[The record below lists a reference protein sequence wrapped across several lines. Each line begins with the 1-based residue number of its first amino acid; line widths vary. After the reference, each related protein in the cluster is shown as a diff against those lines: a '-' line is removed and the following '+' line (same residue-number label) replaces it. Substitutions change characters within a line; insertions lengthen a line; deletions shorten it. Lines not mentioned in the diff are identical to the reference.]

1 MNEHGNPYS
10 PSVSTI
16 QASNHYFVRATI
28 RTGLLVVLITVV
40 SGILSTTMLSVVVPR
55 KAEGVR
61 NVPVV
66 SWVVYSG
73 LALAIPIAVSIAI
86 MFVFFRSWKQRFA
99 LSFAVLTIW
108 SSVFGLFVWD
118 ILLRDFKGKF

>member
-1 MNEHGNPYS
+1 
-10 PSVSTI
+10 
-16 QASNHYFVRATI
+16 
-28 RTGLLVVLITVV
+28 
-40 SGILSTTMLSVVVPR
+40 MLSVVVPR